1 MMSWGGECGSS
12 KNPTLLLLQNLCLH
26 GRERHPE
33 ALGSRDKT
41 LRFDKDLPTLTPCQG
56 QSLNLTFGWAGP
68 WPKKLPGPP
77 SAVESCTWLHPTR
90 AFFRSRHRQKSPSE
104 ERNMKKEMYLFD
116 DQVVRWCNP
125 NGVTGKRTSLSLG
138 WAKRTVRLALP
149 LDHRSCYDHMG
160 PSLM

>member
-1 MMSWGGECGSS
+1 MSWGGECGSS

-41 LRFDKDLPTLTPCQG
+41 LRFDKDLPTLTSCQG
-56 QSLNLTFGWAGP
+56 QSLSLTFGWAGP

-116 DQVVRWCNP
+116 DQVVRWHNP